1 MGNEIEKTFFDTFS
15 IKNNMCKYAKYGY
28 DGTEGTWYFC
38 DKNQKECWTYPS
50 NTTCK
55 DKMTSYPEI
64 TDRILLELICI
75 LSGWK
80 QYCISYY
87 IIDAVNINTLKVD
100 ILRDCICMLHWY
112 EFNKCG
118 KDIKQQVQALF
129 EDKTNGINS

>member
-1 MGNEIEKTFFDTFS
+1 MCNEIEKTFFDTFG

-50 NTTCK
+50 NTTFK

-75 LSGWK
+75 LSESP
-80 QYCISYY
+80 ISISFDVLMLGASDVEKLKGY
-87 IIDAVNINTLKVD
+87 ILLA
-100 ILRDCICMLHWY
+100 CMG
-112 EFNKCG
+112 FA
-118 KDIKQQVQALF
+118 KDIKHQVRTLF
-129 EDKTNGINS
+129 EEKTNE